1 MGGPGLFEQIVWYG
15 TIALHAVLLWRI
27 YGLGVAGRYPAIVA
41 LLLLQLARS
50 AWLTRYT
57 YDPAVFRQ
65 HVNHY
70 AFTILFTEPVLIAAR
85 AAAVFELTGAVLHAY
100 RGLRVLSRGAL
111 LAVLLASVAVSLAL
125 HSSEFTFANE
135 PAFWLRVLY
144 LTETTVYSA
153 LLVFLLLLALF
164 VLYHPAPIRRN
175 LLAHGV
181 GFTVYMISSAAAVW
195 LRNQDAAQWTRTAST
210 LRLVFSLG
218 GLVLWAWLLSP
229 RGEEESV
236 EVHVPLSEETGQ
248 RVLEQLAALNSA
260 LERK

>member
-1 MGGPGLFEQIVWYG
+1 MGGPGLFEQIVWYA
-15 TIALHAVLLWRI
+15 TIALHSLVLWRF
-27 YGLGVAGRYPAIVA
+27 LRFRLAGRYPAIFA
-41 LLLLQLARS
+41 LLVMQLARS
-50 AWLTRYT
+50 AWLTQYL
-57 YDPAVFRQ
+57 YSAEAFLK
-65 HVNHY
+65 HLNHY
-70 AFTILFTEPVLIAAR
+70 GFTILFTEPVLIAAR

-111 LAVLLASVAVSLAL
+111 GVGLLVSLGVSLAV
-125 HSSEFTFANE
+125 HSSEFDFSNE
-135 PAFWLRVLY
+135 PAFWLRVVY
-144 LTETTVYSA
+144 LTETTVYST

-195 LRNQDAAQWTRTAST
+195 LRNQDATQWTRTAST
-210 LRLVFSLG
+210 LRLIFAVG
-218 GLVLWAWLLSP
+218 GLAVWAWLLSP
-229 RGEEESV
+229 RGEEEAV
-236 EVHVPLSEETGQ
+236 NVHVPLSAETGQ